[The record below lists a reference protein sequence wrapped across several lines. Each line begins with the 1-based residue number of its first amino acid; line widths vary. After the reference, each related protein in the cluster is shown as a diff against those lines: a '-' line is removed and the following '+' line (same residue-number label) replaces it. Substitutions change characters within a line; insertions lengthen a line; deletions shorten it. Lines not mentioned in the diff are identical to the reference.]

1 MLNIKDVK
9 SIRLRANQLL
19 ITMNRYDK
27 DFKTKSGYIKFP
39 KGMMKNYQ
47 EVVCISPMVER
58 SGDVKVGDTIM
69 LNPNG
74 YARVYHEWQEEEMK
88 KAHKDINDVETN
100 IEAAKDKMAMLYSF
114 DEVKVNGKTYAV
126 IYDNDIKYIVD
137 SPEEFEYAPD

>member
-9 SIRLRANQLL
+9 SIRLRANQLM
-19 ITMNRYDK
+19 ITLDRYES

-47 EVVCISPMVER
+47 KVVNVSPMVER
-58 SGDVKVGDTIM
+58 QGDIKVGDIIM

-74 YARVYHEWQEEEMK
+74 YARVFHQWEEEEMK

-100 IEAAKDKMAMLYSF
+100 VEAAKDKMSLIYSF
-114 DEVKVNGKTYAV
+114 DEVRVNGKLYAI
-126 IYDNDIKYIVD
+126 IYDSDVKYIVD
-137 SPEEFEYAPD
+137 NAEELEYALD